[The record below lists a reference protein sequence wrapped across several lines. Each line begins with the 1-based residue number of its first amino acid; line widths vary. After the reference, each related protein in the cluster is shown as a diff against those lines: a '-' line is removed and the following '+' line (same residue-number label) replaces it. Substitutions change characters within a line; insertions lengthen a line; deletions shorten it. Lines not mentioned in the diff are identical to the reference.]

1 MAVFPTLTVT
11 PSIEGWGEELA
22 QDPTIRTQLDGGYI
36 LTRARFTRIP
46 KKWKVKYGLL
56 TPGDKATIEAFE
68 TTVQGGA
75 GIFSWTSPAGLITYS
90 VRFAGPIMFTMRES
104 PNWWDAEFILE
115 QV

>member
-22 QDPTIRTQLDGGYI
+22 QDPTIRTQLDAGYI

-46 KKWKVKYGLL
+46 KKWKVKYGLI
-56 TPGDKATIEAFE
+56 TQTDKATLE
-68 TTVQGGA
+68 TFQNTVKGGA
-75 GIFSWTSPAGLITYS
+75 GIFSWTSPVGLTTYS
-90 VRFAGPIMFTMRES
+90 VRFAGPIVFTMRES
-104 PNWWDAEFILE
+104 SNWWDSEFTLE